1 MPEFAFVESSKGC
14 FRREE
19 VQLPSAK
26 TEDEDKLIRAQ
37 RRWEFET
44 AVRQLVMEFDAADL
58 DRNRSLS
65 FREFSEFIRT
75 REMGVHSENSLRARF
90 NELDVDGSGTLEM
103 HKFIR
108 FALRDALSRCAALVT
123 DLLAEWDVDG
133 DGVINVDEFR
143 KAVRQF
149 GFEAK
154 NDEIDAVFRDFDTD
168 GDGTLS
174 LEELSTQ
181 LGLRN
186 LPFGVQQRALR
197 MQSWRI
203 DKMTEESLKNLG
215 DDLRRSLERAEAGDP
230 KVDTSNDSPMLAKVR
245 EKRAFELRVDRM
257 ISFLG
262 STVRR
267 VMDLFRIMDQDGDG
281 LLQKKELKVF
291 FDAIG
296 FEMTPKDVGYIFA
309 KLDKDG
315 GGTIDFKELNRALQR
330 APTVPG
336 MEKEEKDKKHRTPEN
351 TLAGA
356 ILKTLK
362 GKISEGSDVGEQ
374 VAAALAANWSKV
386 TTLFHEFDADG
397 SGNLSHR
404 EMREALGLEGIGISR
419 RTIDELFSKIDKD
432 GSGEISIKEFAKAIR
447 PSAAGR
453 GSRER
458 LDTVASLLS
467 SPLRTRMLPRQR
479 CMSPAPRSLGYPLT
493 PLSMQLPPLEHNPAS
508 PPDTDPFPPPPWGFA
523 PGSAMSTAFGPL
535 ETFRSA
541 TSNPLPA
548 SPPRTAE
555 ASTPERPGLMT
566 PPWQGQ
572 RSIFVRPAS
581 PQKPQLQIPGPARR
595 LLLPT
600 PWNGR
605 ISPPGTPGARVSRQA
620 EEAWWLSWLS
630 EQAPRPRPR
639 PDNILRGSQSMPVLK
654 RPTPLQPSQAEVRS
668 TVKSPADVA
677 GSGEGDF
684 VTGMRYNAAGRDA
697 FDANDDKKLDFDEFC
712 AFLRDREQGNIPD
725 AELRS
730 RFDAL
735 DENGNGLID
744 MDEYLQWSLKDAL
757 SRSSSRVVD
766 LFRAWDEDQSGSVD
780 KREFYKAVK
789 ALGFDIRREDTDA
802 VFDSLDEDR
811 SGKLEYAELNKMLR
825 KGVGSERTKRNL
837 KRAPTQ
843 RETGRYAKLT
853 AKNMNANY
861 VSARL
866 ATLPA
871 TVKLTASSGISV
883 QEQLRIVLKMHGAK
897 LMDLFREWDDDGNG
911 AVDKHEFQKAV
922 AALGYDAP
930 KSEIDALFNRLDE
943 DGSGWIEYHE
953 LKYALSDKGIKQA
966 NTDLTKNG
974 PKSSSSGEAPGPLTS
989 QAQAQSMPNDRP
1001 ASRERKPALA

>member
-1 MPEFAFVESSKGC
+1 
-14 FRREE
+14 
-19 VQLPSAK
+19 
-26 TEDEDKLIRAQ
+26 
-37 RRWEFET
+37 
-44 AVRQLVMEFDAADL
+44 
-58 DRNRSLS
+58 
-65 FREFSEFIRT
+65 
-75 REMGVHSENSLRARF
+75 
-90 NELDVDGSGTLEM
+90 
-103 HKFIR
+103 
-108 FALRDALSRCAALVT
+108 
-123 DLLAEWDVDG
+123 
-133 DGVINVDEFR
+133 
-143 KAVRQF
+143 
-149 GFEAK
+149 
-154 NDEIDAVFRDFDTD
+154 
-168 GDGTLS
+168 
-174 LEELSTQ
+174 
-181 LGLRN
+181 
-186 LPFGVQQRALR
+186 
-197 MQSWRI
+197 
-203 DKMTEESLKNLG
+203 
-215 DDLRRSLERAEAGDP
+215 
-230 KVDTSNDSPMLAKVR
+230 
-245 EKRAFELRVDRM
+245 
-257 ISFLG
+257 
-262 STVRR
+262 
-267 VMDLFRIMDQDGDG
+267 
-281 LLQKKELKVF
+281 
-291 FDAIG
+291 
-296 FEMTPKDVGYIFA
+296 
-309 KLDKDG
+309 
-315 GGTIDFKELNRALQR
+315 
-330 APTVPG
+330 
-336 MEKEEKDKKHRTPEN
+336 
-351 TLAGA
+351 
-356 ILKTLK
+356 
-362 GKISEGSDVGEQ
+362 
-374 VAAALAANWSKV
+374 
-386 TTLFHEFDADG
+386 
-397 SGNLSHR
+397 
-404 EMREALGLEGIGISR
+404 
-419 RTIDELFSKIDKD
+419 
-432 GSGEISIKEFAKAIR
+432 
-447 PSAAGR
+447 
-453 GSRER
+453 
-458 LDTVASLLS
+458 
-467 SPLRTRMLPRQR
+467 
-479 CMSPAPRSLGYPLT
+479 
-493 PLSMQLPPLEHNPAS
+493 
-508 PPDTDPFPPPPWGFA
+508 
-523 PGSAMSTAFGPL
+523 
-535 ETFRSA
+535 
-541 TSNPLPA
+541 
-548 SPPRTAE
+548 
-555 ASTPERPGLMT
+555 
-566 PPWQGQ
+566 
-572 RSIFVRPAS
+572 
-581 PQKPQLQIPGPARR
+581 
-595 LLLPT
+595 
-600 PWNGR
+600 
-605 ISPPGTPGARVSRQA
+605 
-620 EEAWWLSWLS
+620 
-630 EQAPRPRPR
+630 
-639 PDNILRGSQSMPVLK
+639 MPVLK

-974 PKSSSSGEAPGPLTS
+974 PKSSSSGEAPGPLAS
-989 QAQAQSMPNDRP
+989 QAQAQSMTNDRP